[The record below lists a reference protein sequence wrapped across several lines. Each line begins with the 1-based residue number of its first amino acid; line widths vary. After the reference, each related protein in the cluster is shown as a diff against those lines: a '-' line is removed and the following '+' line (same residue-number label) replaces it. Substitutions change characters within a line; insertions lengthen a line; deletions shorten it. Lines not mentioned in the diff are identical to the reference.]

1 MSKAEPSNM
10 IFDMRPGDVLRA
22 SGPVLVELVHKSG
35 RAARLRVQVPRDVR
49 ITKVPCAGA
58 EKVEAS
64 MAHCVPS

>member
-49 ITKVPCAGA
+49 ITKVPYVCA

-64 MAHCVPS
+64 MAHCASS

>member
-49 ITKVPCAGA
+49 ITKISPDAAHEVD
-58 EKVEAS
+58 AS
-64 MAHCVPS
+64 IAQSVPS